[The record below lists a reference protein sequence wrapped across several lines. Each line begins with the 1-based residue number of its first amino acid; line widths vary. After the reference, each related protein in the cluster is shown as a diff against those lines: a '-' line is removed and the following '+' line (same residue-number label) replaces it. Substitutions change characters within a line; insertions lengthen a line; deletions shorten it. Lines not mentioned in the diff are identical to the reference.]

1 MSAQT
6 IHGRDGI
13 TLLRRRPP
21 RLTPVTDDYF
31 GTKITDSYRWLEDA
45 KSTQTRAFIDA
56 QNAYTTRY
64 MKQAHVRT
72 QLLDDLDALEHV
84 SRWSVPIQRAGNL
97 YFMKRLAGEEQAS
110 IYVRRGGMVQAAAS
124 RRQPPKTSDSSIP
137 PHSAAIPT
145 LLCVSRMSRATA
157 RCLPTMC
164 ARVVP
169 TSPPSAYSA

>member
-1 MSAQT
+1 MRFLAGLAFALLLSLEMSAQT

-13 TLLRRRPP
+13 TLTAPP
-21 RLTPVTDDYF
+21 ASEADPVADDYF
-31 GTKITDSYRWLEDA
+31 GTKIPDNYRWLEDA

-97 YFMKRLAGEEQAS
+97 YFMKRLADVSRDGTLLA
-110 IYVRRGGMVQAAAS
+110 YHVRQGGADQSAIRVFSM
-124 RRQPPKTSDSSIP
+124 KTSKPLEDE
-137 PHSAAIPT
+137 
-145 LLCVSRMSRATA
+145 
-157 RCLPTMC
+157 LP
-164 ARVVP
+164 AGIY
-169 TSPPSAYSA
+169 YSVT